1 MQASSSSVQAA
12 SSASEDVLH
21 HDMHEDTVKRLHPEH
36 NEYTGYTL
44 FGKKDNSLQIMCVLA
59 CKYDGSITV
68 KQLFE

>member
-36 NEYTGYTL
+36 NEYTGYIL
-44 FGKKDNSLQIMCVLA
+44 FGKIENSWKNIVYIVQVRQGVL
-59 CKYDGSITV
+59 
-68 KQLFE
+68 

>member
-36 NEYTGYTL
+36 NEYTGYIL
-44 FGKKDNSLQIMCVLA
+44 FGKIENSLQNMCVLA
-59 CKYDGSITV
+59 SKYDGEY
-68 KQLFE
+68 L

>member
-36 NEYTGYTL
+36 NEYTGYIL
-44 FGKKDNSLQIMCVLA
+44 FGKKDNR
-59 CKYDGSITV
+59 
-68 KQLFE
+68 